1 MAKFGDVSDET
12 KDLIEQLVAEAGLEN
27 FIRVEIMNIIK
38 SKQLFSVSKAGPKA
52 EHMANLPEN
61 ETVCICVYEDAFNRL
76 DDKAK
81 LLTARDA
88 VASISFDTEKD
99 KIVITQPQ
107 ICVSLGGRMK
117 YGEELLDAAE
127 AGVLAIQQIED
138 EKKAE
143 KEAKKKQ

>member
-1 MAKFGDVSDET
+1 MAKLGSVSDET
-12 KDLIEQLVAEAGLEN
+12 KELIEQLVADAGLEN
-27 FIRVEIMNIIK
+27 FLRVEVINIAK
-38 SKQLFSVSKAGPKA
+38 SKQLFKVAKANPTTEYLAK
-52 EHMANLPEN
+52 MP
-61 ETVCICVYEDAFNRL
+61 ETVCIYVYEEAFDRL

-81 LLTARDA
+81 RLTAQDA

-99 KIVITQPQ
+99 KIIITQPQ

-117 YGEELLDAAE
+117 YGEELLDAVE

>member
-1 MAKFGDVSDET
+1 MAKFGNVSDET

-27 FIRVEIMNIIK
+27 FLRVEVINTIK
-38 SKQLFSVSKAGPKA
+38 AKQLFKVKKASP
-52 EHMANLPEN
+52 ESEFMANKP
-61 ETVCICVYEDAFNRL
+61 ETVCIYVYEDAFDRL
-76 DDKAK
+76 DDNAR

-99 KIVITQPQ
+99 KIIITQPQ

-117 YGEELLDAAE
+117 YGEELLDAVE
-127 AGVLAIQQIED
+127 AGVLAIQQIEE